1 LALFEVLAI
10 FFGSSLDVDEDAGL
24 EGVEEESAVVN
35 YRKAAHNTRT
45 RHQLP
50 RLLLLIPRLRP
61 RHVPSCLTRLYKA
74 IDEGDLLFGEPV
86 VELEDDDEVVA
97 GGKRVDNLLKSIVA
111 VMVIQVWRTQ
121 QPITDGK

>member
-1 LALFEVLAI
+1 M
-10 FFGSSLDVDEDAGL
+10 DVDKDAGL
-24 EGVEEESAVVN
+24 EGVEEKCAVVN
-35 YRKAAHNTRT
+35 YRKAEHNTRT
-45 RHQLP
+45 CRQLP

-61 RHVPSCLTRLYKA
+61 RHVPSCLACLNEA
-74 IDEGDLLFGEPV
+74 VDEGDLLFGEPV